1 MKYIILKIF
10 LLIVFII
17 FMSYVNVY
25 LRTPLNDQEPFNSK
39 RDKEE
44 ETIILIGDSILK
56 NDLYVNN
63 NSSIEHLINQN
74 DVTCVNFAQD
84 GAVITDC
91 FYQLEKIPSKLNN
104 KHTTIYL
111 SVGGNDIIDRY
122 IERKTPTKNTDALNK
137 MFQNYKKLVKS
148 IQIKMDLSKL
158 ILIDIYYPPETFYK
172 KYHGIINKWNNILYK
187 YASEQKNNIYEVLKV
202 SEIMNQ
208 KRDFVYSIE
217 PSETGGEKIVNL
229 IIDNMN
235 D

>member
-1 MKYIILKIF
+1 MKYIMLYIS

-25 LRTPLNDQEPFNSK
+25 LRSNHESFNSNGN
-39 RDKEE
+39 REE
-44 ETIILIGDSILK
+44 DTIVLIGDSILK
-56 NDLYVNN
+56 NDMYVNN

-74 DVTCVNFAQD
+74 DVMCVNFAQD

-91 FYQLEKIPSKLNN
+91 FYQLDKIPSSLNN

-122 IERKTPTKNTDALNK
+122 IERNTPVKNTDALNK

-158 ILIDIYYPPETFYK
+158 ILIDIYYPPESFYK
-172 KYHGIINKWNNILYK
+172 KYHGIINRWNAMLYK
-187 YASEQKNNIYEVLKV
+187 YASNSKNNIYEVLKV
-202 SEIMNQ
+202 SKIMNQ
-208 KRDFVYSIE
+208 KMDFVYSIE
-217 PSETGGEKIVNL
+217 PSESGGEKIVDL
-229 IIDNMN
+229 IMDNIN

>member
-1 MKYIILKIF
+1 MFYIS

-39 RDKEE
+39 IKDED
-44 ETIILIGDSILK
+44 TIILIGDSILK
-56 NDLYVNN
+56 NDLYVSN

-74 DVTCVNFAQD
+74 DVTCINFAQD

-91 FYQLEKIPSKLNN
+91 FYQLEKIPPNLNN
-104 KHTTIYL
+104 KQTTVYL
-111 SVGGNDIIDRY
+111 SVGGNDIIERY
-122 IERKTPTKNTDALNK
+122 IERNIPTKNTDPLNK
-137 MFQNYKKLVKS
+137 MFHNYKKLVKS
-148 IQIKMDLSKL
+148 IQTKMDLSKL

-172 KYHGIINKWNNILYK
+172 KYHGIINKWNNMLYK
-187 YASEQKNNIYEVLKV
+187 YASTQKNNIYEVLKV

-208 KRDFVYSIE
+208 KMDFVYAIE
-217 PSETGGEKIVNL
+217 PSEIGGEKIVDL
-229 IIDNMN
+229 IMDNMN